1 MSVSHKD
8 VKEALNNIEDLE
20 NESKLVK
27 LKLSVA
33 KTLASRLRD
42 QDPEEFDRIEAE
54 RLEASRKRRKKGDDK
69 DDKDDKEE

>member
-54 RLEASRKRRKKGDDK
+54 IEASRKRRKKGDDK
-69 DDKDDKEE
+69 DDKEE